1 MTRRRLFKRRKAA
14 RIEASLVSFKMGYIS
29 LMITLVP
36 FLLSI
41 AVFSRLAVLDL
52 NLPRLSGGPVEASLR
67 STSVPP
73 SSPFALTVA
82 VEEEG
87 ISVLNGSELLG
98 SFPNREG
105 RPAIDSLSA
114 LIQKLKSEHPDEK
127 GVIILS
133 RSKTTY
139 EDLVS
144 IIDACRLAKGRSL
157 FPEISLGEV
166 S

>member
-1 MTRRRLFKRRKAA
+1 MTRRRMFKRRKAD
-14 RIEASLVSFKMGYIS
+14 RVEASLLSFKMGYIS

-41 AVFSRLAVLDL
+41 AVFARLAVLDL
-52 NLPRLSGGPVEASLR
+52 SLPKLPAAPVEASFHPDAP
-67 STSVPP
+67 PP

-82 VEEEG
+82 IEEEG
-87 ISVLNGSELLG
+87 ISAFNGSERLAF
-98 SFPNREG
+98 FPNREG
-105 RPAIDSLSA
+105 RLAIDSLA
-114 LIQKLKSEHPDEK
+114 TLVQRLKSEHPDEK

-133 RSKTTY
+133 RPKTSY

-144 IIDACRLAKGRSL
+144 IIDACRLSKGRPL
-157 FPEISLGEV
+157 FPDISLGEV

>member
-1 MTRRRLFKRRKAA
+1 MARRLFKRRKAE
-14 RIEASLVSFKMGYIS
+14 RVEASLLSFKMGYIS

-41 AVFSRLAVLDL
+41 AVFARLAVLDL
-52 NLPRLSGGPVEASLR
+52 SLPKLSAEPVMASLR
-67 STSVPP
+67 ADSAPP
-73 SSPFALTVA
+73 TSPFALTVA
-82 VEEEG
+82 IEEEG
-87 ISVLNGSELLG
+87 IAASNGSERLAF
-98 SFPNREG
+98 FPNRDG
-105 RPAIDSLSA
+105 KLAIDALST
-114 LIQKLKSEHPDEK
+114 LIQKLKSEHPNEK

-133 RSKTTY
+133 RPKTAY

-144 IIDACRLAKGRSL
+144 IIDACRLAKGRTL